1 VNPIGAKVPQGTVL
15 AGGELA
21 RFRDQKAHIDAL
33 LSGKAPR
40 VLAVA
45 DTGVTPASLRR

>member
-21 RFRDQKAHIDAL
+21 RFKEQKAHIDGLLGGRATELAL
-33 LSGKAPR
+33 
-40 VLAVA
+40 A
-45 DTGVTPASLRR
+45 DGPTAALRR